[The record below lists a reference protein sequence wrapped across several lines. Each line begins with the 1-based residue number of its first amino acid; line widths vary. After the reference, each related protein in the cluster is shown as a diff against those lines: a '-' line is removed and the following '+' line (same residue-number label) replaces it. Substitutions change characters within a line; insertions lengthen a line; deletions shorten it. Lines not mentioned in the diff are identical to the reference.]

1 MTKPVLLLH
10 SAFTGAWEWEDVIAE
25 LGQRGVSARAID
37 LSARTASGS
46 FEQDVDMVRA
56 ALKEFGEPA
65 VLVGHSYSG
74 AVITQA
80 SADNDDVAALLYLC
94 AALPNKGESLGDLL
108 GRDPVPGI
116 LGDHM
121 VPADDGTATV
131 TKDGARAGIYNDA
144 TDEQFATITSRLG
157 AHNLSTFG
165 APVTAVGYEQ
175 HPTTYIVTLQDKAF
189 SPDLQRSMATH
200 AGTVVEVD
208 AGHGAT
214 LTKPLEIAAAIA
226 EAAR

>member
-10 SAFTGAWEWEDVIAE
+10 SAFTGAWEWEHVIAE
-25 LGQRGVSARAID
+25 LDQRGVTAKAID
-37 LSARTASGS
+37 LTARTASGS
-46 FEQDVDMVRA
+46 FDQDVDLARTT
-56 ALKEFGEPA
+56 LKELGGPA

-80 SADNDDVAALLYLC
+80 SADNDDVAALVYVC
-94 AALPNKGESLGDLL
+94 AALPEKGESLGELL

-116 LGDHM
+116 LGNHM

-131 TKDGARAGIYNDA
+131 TEDGARAAIYNDA
-144 TDEQFATITSRLG
+144 TDEQFTSISSRLG

-189 SPDLQRSMATH
+189 SPDLQRSMAAH
-200 AGTVVEVD
+200 ASTVVEVD
-208 AGHGAT
+208 AGHGVT
-214 LTKPLEIAAAIA
+214 LTRPAEVAEAIAAA
-226 EAAR
+226 AR